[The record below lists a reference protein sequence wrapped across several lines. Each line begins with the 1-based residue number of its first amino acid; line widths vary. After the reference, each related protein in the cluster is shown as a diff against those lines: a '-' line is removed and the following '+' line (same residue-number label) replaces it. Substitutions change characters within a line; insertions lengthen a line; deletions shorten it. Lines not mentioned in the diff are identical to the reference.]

1 MHLIGMLDSPY
12 VRRVAISLQ
21 ALGLPYTHRSLSV
34 FRTYEQ
40 FKAINPVVKAPT
52 FVCDDGTMLM
62 DSTLILDYAE
72 SLARPRSL
80 LPAEPAA
87 RAAALR
93 AVGLSLAA
101 CEKTVQIVYERQMR
115 PSEKQYGPWLQRVTE
130 QLRAAYRA
138 LEAETPVLGAAPK
151 LTAATIGAAVS
162 WRFTQEKV
170 PEALEAQAHPRLR
183 ALSEWAEAQPEFLA
197 APFDDTTLHL

>member
-1 MHLIGMLDSPY
+1 MQLIGMLDSPY
-12 VRRVAISLQ
+12 VRRVAVSLQ

-52 FVCDDGTMLM
+52 FVCDDGTMLL

-72 SLARPRSL
+72 TLAHPRSL

-87 RAAALR
+87 RAKALS
-93 AVGLSLAA
+93 AVGLALAA
-101 CEKTVQIVYERQMR
+101 CEKSVQIVYERQLR
-115 PSEKQYGPWLQRVTE
+115 PSEKQYEPWMQRVTQ
-130 QLRAAYRA
+130 QLQAAYRA
-138 LEAETPVLGAAPK
+138 LESEVSAMAAAPR
-151 LTAATIGAAVS
+151 LTAATIAAAVS

-170 PEALEAQAHPRLR
+170 PESLEPGVHPRLQ
-183 ALSEWAEAQPEFLA
+183 ALSQWAEAQPEFLA
-197 APFDDTTLHL
+197 APFDDTTLHV

>member
-72 SLARPRSL
+72 ILARPRSL
-80 LPAEPAA
+80 LPADPAA

-115 PSEKQYGPWLQRVTE
+115 PSEKQYEPWLQRVTE
-130 QLRAAYRA
+130 QLRAAYQA
-138 LEAETPVLGAAPK
+138 LEADTPVLGVAPK
-151 LTAATIGAAVS
+151 LTTATIAAAVS
-162 WRFTQEKV
+162 WRFTQEKI

>member
-1 MHLIGMLDSPY
+1 WVGADDRSPRRYLVAVDEKGDIVAGIGLVY
-12 VRRVAISLQ
+12 LYR
-21 ALGLPYTHRSLSV
+21 YT
-34 FRTYEQ
+34 
-40 FKAINPVVKAPT
+40 
-52 FVCDDGTMLM
+52 
-62 DSTLILDYAE
+62 
-72 SLARPRSL
+72 
-80 LPAEPAA
+80 
-87 RAAALR
+87 ALR

-115 PSEKQYGPWLQRVTE
+115 PSEKQYEPWLQRVTE